1 VSVSLGNDVFR
12 KLCCECFRYVR
23 INKAP
28 ADVTATVFI
37 SPNPGMG
44 FYAVAGVEI
53 IHCGARAAPATARHD
68 NLDNVREIPLN
79 GLVTAHPPKPPGAH
93 WLIDFFS
100 EWESRRRDPDQFN
113 TDPGHF

>member
-1 VSVSLGNDVFR
+1 MSVSLGNDVFR

-23 INKAP
+23 INRAP

-53 IHCGARAAPATARHD
+53 IHCGARARLSYGQARQSRQCAGS
-68 NLDNVREIPLN
+68 LDSVKI
-79 GLVTAHPPKPPGAH
+79 
-93 WLIDFFS
+93 LIIAIVVIRTFA
-100 EWESRRRDPDQFN
+100 
-113 TDPGHF
+113 G